1 MSDYQRIEKAIH
13 YILENQDRQPSLE
26 DIAAAI
32 NLIPFHFQRLFSHWA
47 GITPKRFLQIITLER
62 AKELLSQSKP
72 LLAVSEDIGL
82 SGTARLHNHFVSL
95 EAVTPEQYKTAGAG
109 LNIKYNRTNTPFG
122 SAFIA
127 ATDRGICK
135 ISFLDVDTA
144 FADPDRHL
152 TQLQQDWPSAKFT
165 QDSAAIEALSKDLFE
180 QGKQSTQPLSLHVRG
195 TNFQVMVWRALLQI
209 PPGQLQSYSSIAKAI
224 GKPKAVRAVGTA
236 IGANPLAFVIPCH
249 RVIQQSGGIGGYRW
263 GTARKHAIHAWES
276 AYFG

>member
-13 YILENQDRQPSLE
+13 YILENQNRQPSLE

-32 NLIPFHFQRLFSHWA
+32 NLSPFHFQRLFSHWA

-82 SGTARLHNHFVSL
+82 SGTARLHDHFVSL
-95 EAVTPEQYKTAGAG
+95 EAVTPGQYKTAGAG
-109 LNIKYNRTNTPFG
+109 LNIKYSRTNTPFG

-144 FADPDRHL
+144 FADPDRDL
-152 TQLQQDWPSAKFT
+152 AQLQQDWPSAKFT
-165 QDSAAIEALSKDLFE
+165 QDSATIEALSKDLFE

-195 TNFQVMVWRALLQI
+195 TNFQVMVWKA
-209 PPGQLQSYSSIAKAI
+209 PVSYTHLTLPTKA
-224 GKPKAVRAVGTA
+224 
-236 IGANPLAFVIPCH
+236 
-249 RVIQQSGGIGGYRW
+249 
-263 GTARKHAIHAWES
+263 
-276 AYFG
+276 